1 MRTVKII
8 LLSVLTAIVGYC
20 IGFYVRIGTPW
31 SDGATIFVMIT
42 IAGAFGGLLYTARD
56 SGLEFPYRDPDKK
69 HVINLGWVADCGYG
83 IAGAY
88 VVFLILPTELT
99 TAGITSKS
107 LLSSSSILGLVKL
120 LAMALVGW
128 YGGRSLVD
136 RALANIVKDV
146 EEAKNSAEEAKKK
159 VVQIEM
165 FDSKALELVNHHL
178 DSGEKEQDVK
188 VLKEAI
194 KAASRTARF
203 EIFKEA
209 RAVRTANW
217 NDDVKLMERTIPI
230 FEALIENNAGE
241 KFHRNHAQLGYTLKD
256 RGGPDETKKYWDGA
270 YRELTMAI
278 NLRDQQ
284 EGEGFSMYEFNRAMC
299 SIKLGK
305 DFDAIARDIRL
316 AARRSSLHTK
326 IKESEIIESWA
337 KQAKFNL
344 DTLQKE

>member
-1 MRTVKII
+1 MRTVAII
-8 LLSVLTAIVGYC
+8 LLLVLTTTVGYF
-20 IGFYVRIGTPW
+20 IGLYVRLGAPW

-56 SGLEFPYRDPDKK
+56 SGLEFPYRDPDNK
-69 HVINLGWVADCGYG
+69 HVLNLGWVADCGYG

-99 TAGITSKS
+99 TAGTPSNS

-120 LAMALVGW
+120 LAMALVGG

-136 RALANIVKDV
+136 RALANIAKDA
-146 EEAKNSAEEAKKK
+146 EEAKKSAEEAKKK

-165 FDSKALELVNHHL
+165 IDSKALELVNRHL

-188 VLKEAI
+188 ALKEAI
-194 KAASRTARF
+194 KGASRTVLF

-217 NDDVKLMERTIPI
+217 NKDVTLMERTIPI
-230 FEALIENNAGE
+230 FEALIDNSAGE
-241 KFHRNHAQLGYTLKD
+241 KFHRNHAQLGYALKD
-256 RGGPDETKKYWDGA
+256 QGGPDDTKKDWEGA
-270 YRELTMAI
+270 YRELTKAI
-278 NLRDQQ
+278 DLRGQ
-284 EGEGFSMYEFNRAMC
+284 EGDEGFLMYEFNRAIC

-305 DFDAIARDIRL
+305 DFDAITRDIRL
-316 AARRSSLHTK
+316 AASRSALYK
-326 IKESEIIESWA
+326 RLKESDIIVNWA
-337 KQAKFNL
+337 KQIKFNL
-344 DTLQKE
+344 DTLQKD